1 MGDIDNTRD
10 RLKLDELNKDA
21 RKDLFNKF
29 VDAGGEVVAD
39 KKRDN
44 GNTLVGSS
52 KKGQNVVVGGNSGRS
67 SKGSSFANSKSDAKD
82 KNNKSSSTITI
93 PNKKNNGLFFN
104 VKLWFNA
111 LSSGVI
117 TLMGGNVNPK
127 FLNFIDKN
135 VIAALLEMDTL
146 IFNALNPSEASDID
160 AKAKHQKVISQF
172 SKTLDDLELLE
183 RIKDQYNEGVYKD
196 FLRPYKELNSTV
208 MAESYVKEIK
218 AMFRP
223 LYVLHAYSSRIKL
236 AVEKAMFA
244 YAMVDNISKGI
255 VNSRISAFK
264 RAVDLIYG
272 KYYPKLFTLLQYA
285 SKEPLETINDFNRYL
300 NITDEDI
307 LGYYTKLRKEK
318 EKLQETKI
326 EQAKENIGKQKDNEE
341 EKLSKVESIGIKLID
356 KCVSFKKSDNNIE
369 YEADPF
375 FIVPIKDKIYRIKVL
390 IDFLDREYSAVFV
403 SNKVRYNLVYDNQ
416 VRTDYKNDFNNI
428 FLSLSDT
435 NSRLNEYSELCKT
448 INKVEE
454 DKTMRFEQRVSM
466 LSDKN
471 GQRSYLAKNL
481 RNTFVSIITPFK
493 RKLDKLLLDK
503 EERER
508 IIENP
513 NDILTFSAEVGKT
526 KKRIQGYNVMKAL
539 TEAYYFI
546 SGFNYLIT
554 QGELSGAGILIEGDD
569 NDEAYTNVAEKQE
582 SIESVVTTDNAA
594 ENANQKDN
602 AENNNENQTN
612 ENEESNYNAENAND
626 NASNSDEIVLGND
639 GFNESLKDEDLFV
652 NPEEENDEE
661 NLSED
666 TEKKDEEDIKQ

>member
-29 VDAGGEVVAD
+29 VDAGGEVVSD
-39 KKRDN
+39 KKRTSSVIVGSSSKKN
-44 GNTLVGSS
+44 ANTLVG
-52 KKGQNVVVGGNSGRS
+52 GNSKGAGNYNS
-67 SKGSSFANSKSDAKD
+67 GGKSSDSKGSG
-82 KNNKSSSTITI
+82 SSSSSE
-93 PNKKNNGLFFN
+93 KQKGNGFFFGL
-104 VKLWFNA
+104 KLWFDA
-111 LSSGVI
+111 VSAGVI
-117 TLMGGNVNPK
+117 TFMGGNVNPK

-135 VIAALLEMDTL
+135 IIAAFLEMDTL
-146 IFNALNPSEASDID
+146 IFNALNPTEASNID
-160 AKAKHQKVISQF
+160 AKAKHQKIISQF
-172 SKTLDDLELLE
+172 VKDLDDLELLE
-183 RIKDQYNEGVYKD
+183 RIKDQYNEKTYKD
-196 FLRPYKELNSTV
+196 FLRPYKELNTNV

-223 LYVLHAYSSRIKL
+223 LYVLHTYSSRIKV
-236 AVEKAMFA
+236 AGEKAMLA
-244 YAMVDNISKGI
+244 YAIVDNISKGI

-264 RAVDLIYG
+264 RAVDLVYT

-285 SKEPLETINDFNRYL
+285 SKEKLETINDFNKYL

-307 LGYYTKLRKEK
+307 LGYYTKLRKDK
-318 EKLQETKI
+318 EKIQETKI
-326 EQAKENIGKQKDNEE
+326 EQAKENIGKKKDTEE
-341 EKLSKVESIGIKLID
+341 EKLGKVESIGVKLIN
-356 KCVSFKKSDNNIE
+356 KCVSYKKSDNIE

-375 FIVPIKDKIYRIKVL
+375 FFVSTKDKIYRIKVL

-435 NSRLNEYSELCKT
+435 HSRLNEYSELCNT
-448 INKVEE
+448 IMKVEA

-513 NDILTFSAEVGKT
+513 NDILTFSSEVGKG

-554 QGELSGAGILIEGDD
+554 QGELSGAGILVEGDD
-569 NDEAYTNVAEKQE
+569 DDDAIMSETADTNVNETSSNNTE
-582 SIESVVTTDNAA
+582 
-594 ENANQKDN
+594 
-602 AENNNENQTN
+602 ENNISDNTETPDNQN
-612 ENEESNYNAENAND
+612 SSEAEENEE
-626 NASNSDEIVLGND
+626 NSSSSEIEINSD
-639 GFNESLKDEDLFV
+639 GFNESTKDEDLFSAPSNNDNSVDTV
-652 NPEEENDEE
+652 N
-661 NLSED
+661 
-666 TEKKDEEDIKQ
+666 TEEDNKLDKEV

>member
-29 VDAGGEVVAD
+29 VDAGGEVVPD
-39 KKRDN
+39 KKKDN
-44 GNTLVGSS
+44 NVLVGSS
-52 KKGQNVVVGGNSGRS
+52 KKGQNVVAGGNSGKG
-67 SKGSSFANSKSDAKD
+67 SKGSSSANTKNDSKD
-82 KNNKSSSTITI
+82 KNNKSSSSAVSVQ
-93 PNKKNNGLFFN
+93 NKKNSGLFFN
-104 VKLWFNA
+104 IKLWFNA

-172 SKTLDDLELLE
+172 AKTLDDLELLE
-183 RIKDQYNEGVYKD
+183 RIKDQYDEGVYKD

-236 AVEKAMFA
+236 AGEKAMFA

-300 NITDEDI
+300 NISDEDI

-318 EKLQETKI
+318 EKLQENKI
-326 EQAKENIGKQKDNEE
+326 QQAKENIGKQKDNEE
-341 EKLSKVESIGIKLID
+341 EKLSKVESIGVKLIE

-481 RNTFVSIITPFK
+481 RNTYVSIITPFK

-513 NDILTFSAEVGKT
+513 NDILTFSAEIGKS

-546 SGFNYLIT
+546 SGLNYLIT

-569 NDEAYTNVAEKQE
+569 NEELAANIPEKQE
-582 SIESVVTTDNAA
+582 TAENTEASNNAA
-594 ENANQKDN
+594 ENVNTENNPDEENAN
-602 AENNNENQTN
+602 AENNIDSENGENQNT
-612 ENEESNYNAENAND
+612 ETEEANTETSDD
-626 NASNSDEIVLGND
+626 NISDPNEIVLGND
-639 GFNESLKDEDLFV
+639 GFDESLKDEDLFT
-652 NPEEENDEE
+652 ESE
-661 NLSED
+661 SED
-666 TEKKDEEDIKQ
+666 DNLKQ

>member
-1 MGDIDNTRD
+1 MGEIDNTRD
-10 RLKLDELNKDA
+10 RLKLDNLEQNT

-29 VDAGGEVVAD
+29 VDAGGEVIAE
-39 KKRDN
+39 KKKPNTGVIGGSRRS
-44 GNTLVGSS
+44 NTLVG
-52 KKGQNVVVGGNSGRS
+52 
-67 SKGSSFANSKSDAKD
+67 GSSSDSKSKSDASSS
-82 KNNKSSSTITI
+82 KSSSSDNKSKSKTSASNSNTIAL
-93 PNKKNNGLFFN
+93 KKDNSIFFN
-104 VKLWFNA
+104 IKLWFNA
-111 LSSGVI
+111 LSAGVI
-117 TLMGGNVNPK
+117 TFVGGNVNPK

-146 IFNALNPSEASDID
+146 IFYALNPVESSNVDSKI
-160 AKAKHQKVISQF
+160 KHEKIISQF
-172 SKTLDDLELLE
+172 AKDLDDLELLE
-183 RIKDQYNEGVYKD
+183 RIKDQYDEKLYKD
-196 FLRPYKELNSTV
+196 FLRPFKELNTNV
-208 MAESYVKEIK
+208 IAESYVKEIK

-223 LYVLHAYSSRIKL
+223 LYVLHAYSSRMKL
-236 AVEKAMFA
+236 AGEKAMFA

-264 RAVDLIYG
+264 RAVELVYS
-272 KYYPKLFTLLQYA
+272 KYYPKLFALLQYA
-285 SKEPLETINDFNRYL
+285 SKERLETINDFNRYL
-300 NITDEDI
+300 NITDVDI
-307 LGYYTKLRKEK
+307 LGYYTKLKKDKEK
-318 EKLQETKI
+318 MKEIKI
-326 EQAKENIGKQKDNEE
+326 EEAKENIGKNKENAEDD
-341 EKLSKVESIGIKLID
+341 KLSKVESIGVKLIN
-356 KCVSFKKSDNNIE
+356 KCVSFKKEDNDIE

-375 FIVPIKDKIYRIKVL
+375 FIVSTKDKIYRIKVL

-448 INKVEE
+448 IEKVEA

-513 NDILTFSAEVGKT
+513 NDILTFSAEIGKT

-539 TEAYYFI
+539 TEAYYFVA
-546 SGFNYLIT
+546 GFNYLIT
-554 QGELSGAGILIEGDD
+554 QGELSGAGILIEGGDEEEQPIVENTAAANESAVKEENATASVENNESNINDD
-569 NDEAYTNVAEKQE
+569 NVNNNDSEYNE
-582 SIESVVTTDNAA
+582 
-594 ENANQKDN
+594 
-602 AENNNENQTN
+602 AENNAEDVNTE
-612 ENEESNYNAENAND
+612 ENEDVSETEEQDD
-626 NASNSDEIVLGND
+626 NNS
-639 GFNESLKDEDLFV
+639 
-652 NPEEENDEE
+652 EEEFEESQEDE
-661 NLSED
+661 NLLDD
-666 TEKKDEEDIKQ
+666 TEEEKK

>member
-29 VDAGGEVVAD
+29 VDAGGEVVSD
-39 KKRDN
+39 KKRSAVVVSSSKKN
-44 GNTLVGSS
+44 ANTLVG
-52 KKGQNVVVGGNSGRS
+52 GN
-67 SKGSSFANSKSDAKD
+67 SKGSANYNSGGKPSDSKGSGSGG
-82 KNNKSSSTITI
+82 SSSSAAAAE
-93 PNKKNNGLFFN
+93 KQKGNGFFFGL
-104 VKLWFNA
+104 KLWFDA
-111 LSSGVI
+111 VSAGVI
-117 TLMGGNVNPK
+117 TFMGGNVNPK

-135 VIAALLEMDTL
+135 IIAAFLEMDTL
-146 IFNALNPSEASDID
+146 IFNALNPTEASNID
-160 AKAKHQKVISQF
+160 AKAKHQKIVSQF
-172 SKTLDDLELLE
+172 AKDLEDLELLE
-183 RIKDQYNEGVYKD
+183 RIKDQYNEKTYKD
-196 FLRPYKELNSTV
+196 FLRPYKELNTNV

-223 LYVLHAYSSRIKL
+223 LYVLHAYSSRIKV
-236 AVEKAMFA
+236 AGEKAMLA
-244 YAMVDNISKGI
+244 YAIVDNISKGI

-264 RAVDLIYG
+264 RAVDLVYT

-285 SKEPLETINDFNRYL
+285 SKEKLETINDFNKYL

-307 LGYYTKLRKEK
+307 LGYYTKLRKDK

-326 EQAKENIGKQKDNEE
+326 EQAKENIGKKKDTEE
-341 EKLSKVESIGIKLID
+341 EKLGKVESIGVKLIN
-356 KCVSFKKSDNNIE
+356 KCVSYKKSDNGIE

-375 FIVPIKDKIYRIKVL
+375 FFVPTKDKIYRIKVL

-435 NSRLNEYSELCKT
+435 HSRLNEYSDLCNT
-448 INKVEE
+448 IMKVEA
-454 DKTMRFEQRVSM
+454 DKTMRFEQRISM

-513 NDILTFSAEVGKT
+513 NDILTFSSEVGKG

-569 NDEAYTNVAEKQE
+569 DDEPMMTDQITEASDTSVKESSDNNADNTEENNAYTE
-582 SIESVVTTDNAA
+582 SADDNSESN
-594 ENANQKDN
+594 EN
-602 AENNNENQTN
+602 AENSDIEI
-612 ENEESNYNAENAND
+612 
-626 NASNSDEIVLGND
+626 NSD
-639 GFNESLKDEDLFV
+639 GFNESTNDEDLFSDTSNEDDNTADV
-652 NPEEENDEE
+652 N
-661 NLSED
+661 S
-666 TEKKDEEDIKQ
+666 EEDKDSSKLDKEV

>member
-29 VDAGGEVVAD
+29 IDAGGEVVPD
-39 KKRDN
+39 KKKDN
-44 GNTLVGSS
+44 NVLVGSS
-52 KKGQNVVVGGNSGRS
+52 KKGQNAVVGGNSSKG
-67 SKGSSFANSKSDAKD
+67 SKGSSSSNTKNDSKD
-82 KNNKSSSTITI
+82 KNNKSSSAISI
-93 PNKKNNGLFFN
+93 QNKKSNGLFFN
-104 VKLWFNA
+104 IKLWFNA

-172 SKTLDDLELLE
+172 AKTLDDLELLE

-236 AVEKAMFA
+236 AGEKAMFA

-326 EQAKENIGKQKDNEE
+326 QQAKENIGKQKDNEE
-341 EKLSKVESIGIKLID
+341 EKLSKVESIGVKLIE

-481 RNTFVSIITPFK
+481 RNTYVSIITPFK

-513 NDILTFSAEVGKT
+513 NDILTFSAEIVKG

-546 SGFNYLIT
+546 SGLNYLIT
-554 QGELSGAGILIEGDD
+554 QGELSGAGILIEGGD
-569 NDEAYTNVAEKQE
+569 NDEPDISTAQKQE
-582 SIESVVTTDNAA
+582 TLENIEASNNAS
-594 ENANQKDN
+594 ENANTENNPNEVNVNTENNID
-602 AENNNENQTN
+602 AENGENQST
-612 ENEESNYNAENAND
+612 ETEESNTDNPND
-626 NASNSDEIVLGND
+626 NATNPNEIVLGDD
-639 GFNESLKDEDLFV
+639 GFDESLEDEDLFTE
-652 NPEEENDEE
+652 PESESEEEN
-661 NLSED
+661 L
-666 TEKKDEEDIKQ
+666 KQ

>member
-29 VDAGGEVVAD
+29 IDAGGEVVAD
-39 KKRDN
+39 KKKDSSN
-44 GNTLVGSS
+44 IFVGGKKNANTLVGGSSS
-52 KKGQNVVVGGNSGRS
+52 KSNAKSSNSGS
-67 SKGSSFANSKSDAKD
+67 SKSDSKDSKNSKSSAV
-82 KNNKSSSTITI
+82 SVQ
-93 PNKKNNGLFFN
+93 NKKVRGLLFN
-104 VKLWFNA
+104 IKLWFNA

-135 VIAALLEMDTL
+135 VVAALLEMDTL

-183 RIKDQYNEGVYKD
+183 RIKDQYDEKVYKD
-196 FLRPYKELNSTV
+196 FLRPYKKLNSTV

-223 LYVLHAYSSRIKL
+223 LYVLHAYSSRMKL
-236 AVEKAMFA
+236 AGEKAMFA

-264 RAVDLIYG
+264 RAVDLIYV
-272 KYYPKLFTLLQYA
+272 KYYPKLLTLLQYA
-285 SKEPLETINDFNRYL
+285 SKEPLETINDFNKYL

-318 EKLQETKI
+318 EKIEETKI

-341 EKLSKVESIGIKLID
+341 EKLSKVESIGIKLIE
-356 KCVSFKKSDNNIE
+356 KCVSFKKTDNNIE

-448 INKVEE
+448 INKIEE

-471 GQRSYLAKNL
+471 GQRSYIAKNL

-513 NDILTFSAEVGKT
+513 NDILSFSAEIGKG

-569 NDEAYTNVAEKQE
+569 NEEPIVEKQE
-582 SIESVVTTDNAA
+582 TVTSTA
-594 ENANQKDN
+594 ENNNDELNN
-602 AENNNENQTN
+602 AENNNTESTEENNAENDQISEEENNTAEN
-612 ENEESNYNAENAND
+612 ENEETDEEEKIA
-626 NASNSDEIVLGND
+626 ASD
-639 GFNESLKDEDLFV
+639 GFDESTEDEDLFSE
-652 NPEEENDEE
+652 PEEEKE
-661 NLSED
+661 ED
-666 TEKKDEEDIKQ
+666 TKQ

>member
-29 VDAGGEVVAD
+29 VDAGGEVVTD
-39 KKRDN
+39 KKKVNTGVVGGSSRRN
-44 GNTLVGSS
+44 ANTLVG
-52 KKGQNVVVGGNSGRS
+52 ND
-67 SKGSSFANSKSDAKD
+67 SKGSKGANTSGGAKSDINSANNSNSTAVAVKQ
-82 KNNKSSSTITI
+82 KNS
-93 PNKKNNGLFFN
+93 GLLFN
-104 VKLWFNA
+104 LKLWFDA
-111 LSSGVI
+111 VGAGVI
-117 TLMGGNVNPK
+117 TFMGGNVNPK

-135 VIAALLEMDTL
+135 IISAFLEMDTL
-146 IFNALNPSEASDID
+146 IFNALNPTEATDID
-160 AKAKHQKVISQF
+160 AKTKHQKIIAQF
-172 SKTLDDLELLE
+172 SKDLDDLELLE
-183 RIKDQYNEGVYKD
+183 RIKDQYDEKNYKD
-196 FLRPYKELNSTV
+196 FLRPFKELNTNV
-208 MAESYVKEIK
+208 MAESYTRELKS
-218 AMFRP
+218 MFKP

-236 AVEKAMFA
+236 AGEKAMLA

-264 RAVDLIYG
+264 RAVDLVYS
-272 KYYPKLFTLLQYA
+272 KYYPKLSILVQYA
-285 SKEPLETINDFNRYL
+285 CKEKLETINDFNRFL
-300 NITDEDI
+300 NISDEDI

-326 EQAKENIGKQKDNEE
+326 EQAKENIGKKKDAEE
-341 EKLSKVESIGIKLID
+341 EKLSKVESIGVKLIN
-356 KCVSFKKSDNNIE
+356 KCVSFKKEDNNIA

-375 FIVPIKDKIYRIKVL
+375 FVVSTKDKIYRIKVL

-435 NSRLNEYSELCKT
+435 HSRLNEYSELCRT
-448 INKVEE
+448 ILKVEE

-481 RNTFVSIITPFK
+481 RNTFVSIISPFK
-493 RKLDKLLLDK
+493 KKLDKLLLDK

-513 NDILTFSAEVGKT
+513 NDILTFSSELGKG

-554 QGELSGAGILIEGDD
+554 QGELSGAGILIEGE
-569 NDEAYTNVAEKQE
+569 DEEETLTTEQTSSQDAVLQETAEEVANTEESQVNTEGQTEEQSSMMEGNEDISEEGSSNAENPDAVTVNGNEFDE
-582 SIESVVTTDNAA
+582 SIEDKDLFEEPTDNS
-594 ENANQKDN
+594 
-602 AENNNENQTN
+602 
-612 ENEESNYNAENAND
+612 NEEETK
-626 NASNSDEIVLGND
+626 EV
-639 GFNESLKDEDLFV
+639 
-652 NPEEENDEE
+652 
-661 NLSED
+661 
-666 TEKKDEEDIKQ
+666 

>member
-39 KKRDN
+39 KKKDN

-52 KKGQNVVVGGNSGRS
+52 KKSQNTVVGGNSSRS
-67 SKGSSFANSKSDAKD
+67 SRGSSSANSKNDS
-82 KNNKSSSTITI
+82 KNNKSSSTTISI

-160 AKAKHQKVISQF
+160 AKAKHQKVVSQF
-172 SKTLDDLELLE
+172 AKTLDDLELLE

-196 FLRPYKELNSTV
+196 FLRPYKELNSAV

-236 AVEKAMFA
+236 AGEKAMFA

-341 EKLSKVESIGIKLID
+341 EKLSKVESIGIKLIE

-513 NDILTFSAEVGKT
+513 NDILSFSAEVGKS

-569 NDEAYTNVAEKQE
+569 NEEMDTSVAEKKE
-582 SIESVVTTDNAA
+582 NTAYTEVSNNTT
-594 ENANQKDN
+594 ENIN
-602 AENNNENQTN
+602 AENNPENNNTENNNSENQTDEN
-612 ENEESNYNAENAND
+612 NITNEEQNYNAD
-626 NASNSDEIVLGND
+626 NSDADESGSDEMVLGND
-639 GFNESLKDEDLFV
+639 GFNESLKDEDLFDDV
-652 NPEEENDEE
+652 EKEDED
-661 NLSED
+661 L
-666 TEKKDEEDIKQ
+666 KQ

>member
-29 VDAGGEVVAD
+29 VDAGGEVVPD
-39 KKRDN
+39 KKKDN
-44 GNTLVGSS
+44 GNILVGGSSKRNANTLVG
-52 KKGQNVVVGGNSGRS
+52 GNTGKN
-67 SKGSSFANSKSDAKD
+67 SKGSGFGSGAKNDA
-82 KNNKSSSTITI
+82 KNNKSSSAISI
-93 PNKKNNGLFFN
+93 QNKKGSGLFFN
-104 VKLWFNA
+104 IKLWFNA
-111 LSSGVI
+111 LSAGVI

-172 SKTLDDLELLE
+172 TKTLDDLELLE

-236 AVEKAMFA
+236 AGEKAMFA

-285 SKEPLETINDFNRYL
+285 SKESLETINDFNRYL

-341 EKLSKVESIGIKLID
+341 EKLSKVESIGVKLIE

-435 NSRLNEYSELCKT
+435 NSRLNEYSELCRT

-481 RNTFVSIITPFK
+481 RNTFISIISPFK

-513 NDILTFSAEVGKT
+513 NDILSFSAEVGKG

-546 SGFNYLIT
+546 SGLNYLIT

-569 NDEAYTNVAEKQE
+569 NDEADTNVAAEKQGTSE
-582 SIESVVTTDNAA
+582 TTETANTNTENAAIESDNNKNNT
-594 ENANQKDN
+594 ED
-602 AENNNENQTN
+602 NNNENITDDITN
-612 ENEESNYNAENAND
+612 ENNEESNYNAETD
-626 NASNSDEIVLGND
+626 NVSDSNEIELGND
-639 GFNESLKDEDLFV
+639 EFNESLKDEDLFE
-652 NPEEENDEE
+652 NEEKEGEN
-661 NLSED
+661 S
-666 TEKKDEEDIKQ
+666 KQ

>member
-29 VDAGGEVVAD
+29 VDAGGEVVSD
-39 KKRDN
+39 KKRSAVVVSSSKKN
-44 GNTLVGSS
+44 ANTLVG
-52 KKGQNVVVGGNSGRS
+52 GNSKGS
-67 SKGSSFANSKSDAKD
+67 ANYNSGGKPSDSKGSSLGG
-82 KNNKSSSTITI
+82 SSSAAAAE
-93 PNKKNNGLFFN
+93 KQKGNGFFFGL
-104 VKLWFNA
+104 KLWFDA
-111 LSSGVI
+111 VSAGVI
-117 TLMGGNVNPK
+117 TFMGGNVNPK

-135 VIAALLEMDTL
+135 IIAAFLEMDTL
-146 IFNALNPSEASDID
+146 IFNALNPTEASNID
-160 AKAKHQKVISQF
+160 AKAKHQKIVSQF
-172 SKTLDDLELLE
+172 AKDLEDLELLE
-183 RIKDQYNEGVYKD
+183 RIKDQYNEKTYKD
-196 FLRPYKELNSTV
+196 FLRPYKELNTNV

-223 LYVLHAYSSRIKL
+223 LYVLHAYSSRIKV
-236 AVEKAMFA
+236 AGEKAMLA
-244 YAMVDNISKGI
+244 YAIVDNISKGI

-264 RAVDLIYG
+264 RAVDLVYT

-285 SKEPLETINDFNRYL
+285 SKEKLETINDFNKYL

-307 LGYYTKLRKEK
+307 LGYYTKLRKDK

-326 EQAKENIGKQKDNEE
+326 EQAKENIGKKKDTEE
-341 EKLSKVESIGIKLID
+341 EKLGKVESIGVKLIN
-356 KCVSFKKSDNNIE
+356 KCVSYKKSDNGIE

-375 FIVPIKDKIYRIKVL
+375 FFVPTKDKIYRIKVL

-435 NSRLNEYSELCKT
+435 HSRLNEYSDLCNT
-448 INKVEE
+448 IMKVEA

-513 NDILTFSAEVGKT
+513 NDILTFSSEVGKG

-569 NDEAYTNVAEKQE
+569 DDEPMMTDQITEASDTSVKESSDNNADNTEENNAYTE
-582 SIESVVTTDNAA
+582 SADDNSESN
-594 ENANQKDN
+594 EN
-602 AENNNENQTN
+602 AENSDIEI
-612 ENEESNYNAENAND
+612 
-626 NASNSDEIVLGND
+626 NSD
-639 GFNESLKDEDLFV
+639 GFNESTNDEDLFSDTSNEDDNTADV
-652 NPEEENDEE
+652 N
-661 NLSED
+661 S
-666 TEKKDEEDIKQ
+666 EEDKDSSKLDKEV

>member
-1 MGDIDNTRD
+1 MGEIDNTRD
-10 RLKLDELNKDA
+10 RLKLDNLEQNT

-29 VDAGGEVVAD
+29 VDAGGEVIAE
-39 KKRDN
+39 KKKPNTGVIGGSRRS
-44 GNTLVGSS
+44 NTLVG
-52 KKGQNVVVGGNSGRS
+52 
-67 SKGSSFANSKSDAKD
+67 GSSSDSKSKSDASSS
-82 KNNKSSSTITI
+82 KSSSSDNKSKSKTSASNSNTIAL
-93 PNKKNNGLFFN
+93 KKDNSIFFN
-104 VKLWFNA
+104 IKLWFNA
-111 LSSGVI
+111 LSAGVI
-117 TLMGGNVNPK
+117 TFVGGNVNPK

-146 IFNALNPSEASDID
+146 IFNALNPVESSNVDSKI
-160 AKAKHQKVISQF
+160 KHEKIISQF
-172 SKTLDDLELLE
+172 AKDLDDLELLE
-183 RIKDQYNEGVYKD
+183 RIKDQYDEKLYKD
-196 FLRPYKELNSTV
+196 FLRPFKELNTNV
-208 MAESYVKEIK
+208 IAESYVKEIK

-223 LYVLHAYSSRIKL
+223 LYVLHAYSSRMKL
-236 AVEKAMFA
+236 AGEKAMFA

-264 RAVDLIYG
+264 RAVELVYS
-272 KYYPKLFTLLQYA
+272 KYYPKLFVLLQYA
-285 SKEPLETINDFNRYL
+285 SKERLETINDFNRYL
-300 NITDEDI
+300 NITDVDI
-307 LGYYTKLRKEK
+307 LGYYTKLKKDKEK
-318 EKLQETKI
+318 MKEIKI
-326 EQAKENIGKQKDNEE
+326 EEAKENIGKNKENAEDD
-341 EKLSKVESIGIKLID
+341 KLSKVESIGVKLIN
-356 KCVSFKKSDNNIE
+356 KCVSFKKEDNDIE

-375 FIVPIKDKIYRIKVL
+375 FIVSTKDKIYRIKVL

-448 INKVEE
+448 IEKVEA

-513 NDILTFSAEVGKT
+513 NDILTFSAEIGKT

-539 TEAYYFI
+539 TEAYYFVA
-546 SGFNYLIT
+546 GFNYLIT
-554 QGELSGAGILIEGDD
+554 QGELSGAGILIEGGDEEEQPIVENTAAANESAVKEENATASVENNESNINDD
-569 NDEAYTNVAEKQE
+569 NVNNNDSEYNE
-582 SIESVVTTDNAA
+582 
-594 ENANQKDN
+594 
-602 AENNNENQTN
+602 AENNAEDVNTE
-612 ENEESNYNAENAND
+612 ENEDVSETEEQDD
-626 NASNSDEIVLGND
+626 NNS
-639 GFNESLKDEDLFV
+639 
-652 NPEEENDEE
+652 EEEFEESQEDE
-661 NLSED
+661 NLLDD
-666 TEKKDEEDIKQ
+666 TEEEKK

>member
-29 VDAGGEVVAD
+29 VDAGGEVAAD
-39 KKRDN
+39 KKKVNTGVIGGSSRRSS
-44 GNTLVGSS
+44 NTLVG
-52 KKGQNVVVGGNSGRS
+52 GNENKNS
-67 SKGSSFANSKSDAKD
+67 SKGSNTKSNTKE
-82 KNNKSSSTITI
+82 NVSKSSSVSTQ
-93 PNKKNNGLFFN
+93 NKKNNGLLFN
-104 VKLWFNA
+104 IKLWFNA
-111 LSSGVI
+111 FSAGVI
-117 TLMGGNVNPK
+117 TFIGGNVNPK

-146 IFNALNPSEASDID
+146 IFNALNPSEGSNID
-160 AKAKHQKVISQF
+160 AKAKHQKIISQF
-172 SKTLDDLELLE
+172 SKELDDLELLE
-183 RIKDQYNEGVYKD
+183 RIKDQYNEKTYKD
-196 FLRPYKELNSTV
+196 FLRPYKRLNSNV
-208 MAESYVKEIK
+208 MADSYVKEIK

-223 LYVLHAYSSRIKL
+223 LYVLHAYSSRMKL
-236 AVEKAMFA
+236 AGEKAMLA

-255 VNSRISAFK
+255 ANSRISAFK
-264 RAVDLIYG
+264 RAVDLIYS
-272 KYYPKLFTLLQYA
+272 KYYPKLFILLQYA
-285 SKEPLETINDFNRYL
+285 SKEKLETISDFNRYL

-307 LGYYTKLRKEK
+307 LGYYTKLRKDK

-326 EQAKENIGKQKDNEE
+326 EEAKENIGKQKDNEE
-341 EKLSKVESIGIKLID
+341 EKLSKVESIGVKLIN
-356 KCVSFKKSDNNIE
+356 KCVSFSKDDNGIE

-375 FIVPIKDKIYRIKVL
+375 FIVPVKDKIYRIKVL

-416 VRTDYKNDFNNI
+416 IRTDYKNDFNNI

-448 INKVEE
+448 ITKIEE

-481 RNTFVSIITPFK
+481 RNTFISIISPFK
-493 RKLDKLLLDK
+493 KKLDKLLLDK

-513 NDILTFSAEVGKT
+513 NDILSFSAEIGKG

-554 QGELSGAGILIEGDD
+554 QGELSGAGILIETADIEDEVIEDKEKTTTENKNDNLENKDVNENNVNDMNDD
-569 NDEAYTNVAEKQE
+569 SAENKNDAELSNSEFDEEKDEKLSDEDE
-582 SIESVVTTDNAA
+582 SKEEKIESQ
-594 ENANQKDN
+594 EEK
-602 AENNNENQTN
+602 NEV
-612 ENEESNYNAENAND
+612 EEESDKENT
-626 NASNSDEIVLGND
+626 
-639 GFNESLKDEDLFV
+639 K
-652 NPEEENDEE
+652 
-661 NLSED
+661 
-666 TEKKDEEDIKQ
+666 

>member
-29 VDAGGEVVAD
+29 VDAGGEVVSD
-39 KKRDN
+39 KKRSAVVVSSSKKN
-44 GNTLVGSS
+44 ANTLVG
-52 KKGQNVVVGGNSGRS
+52 GNSKGS
-67 SKGSSFANSKSDAKD
+67 ANYNSGGKPSDSKGSSLGG
-82 KNNKSSSTITI
+82 SSSAAAAE
-93 PNKKNNGLFFN
+93 KQKGNGFFFGL
-104 VKLWFNA
+104 KLWFDA
-111 LSSGVI
+111 VSAGVI
-117 TLMGGNVNPK
+117 TFMGGNVNPK

-135 VIAALLEMDTL
+135 IIAAFLEMDTL
-146 IFNALNPSEASDID
+146 IFNALNPTEASNID
-160 AKAKHQKVISQF
+160 AKAKHQKIVSQF
-172 SKTLDDLELLE
+172 AKDLEDLELLE
-183 RIKDQYNEGVYKD
+183 RIKDQYNEKTYKD
-196 FLRPYKELNSTV
+196 FLRPYKELNTNV

-223 LYVLHAYSSRIKL
+223 LYVLHAYSSRIKV
-236 AVEKAMFA
+236 AGEKAMLA
-244 YAMVDNISKGI
+244 YAIVDNISKGI

-264 RAVDLIYG
+264 RAVDLVYT

-285 SKEPLETINDFNRYL
+285 SKEKLETINDFNKYL

-307 LGYYTKLRKEK
+307 LGYYTKLRKDK

-326 EQAKENIGKQKDNEE
+326 EQAKENIGKKKDTEE
-341 EKLSKVESIGIKLID
+341 EKLGKVESIGVKLIN
-356 KCVSFKKSDNNIE
+356 KCVSYKKEDNGIE

-375 FIVPIKDKIYRIKVL
+375 FFVSTKDKIYRIKVL

-435 NSRLNEYSELCKT
+435 HSRLNEYSELCNT
-448 INKVEE
+448 IMKVEA

-513 NDILTFSAEVGKT
+513 NDILTFSSEVGKG

-569 NDEAYTNVAEKQE
+569 DDEPMMTDQITEASDTSVKESSDNNADNTEENNAYTE
-582 SIESVVTTDNAA
+582 STDDSSESN
-594 ENANQKDN
+594 EN
-602 AENNNENQTN
+602 AENSDIEI
-612 ENEESNYNAENAND
+612 
-626 NASNSDEIVLGND
+626 NSD
-639 GFNESLKDEDLFV
+639 GFNESTNDEDLFSDTSNEDDNTADV
-652 NPEEENDEE
+652 N
-661 NLSED
+661 S
-666 TEKKDEEDIKQ
+666 EEDKDSSKLDKEV

>member
-29 VDAGGEVVAD
+29 VDAGGEVVSD
-39 KKRDN
+39 KKKVN
-44 GNTLVGSS
+44 KGVVGGSS
-52 KKGQNVVVGGNSGRS
+52 KKSSSSTVVGGDA
-67 SKGSSFANSKSDAKD
+67 KGSKTSSGYSG
-82 KNNKSSSTITI
+82 NNKSNDNKGTVAVVK
-93 PNKKNNGLFFN
+93 PKKNGPFFGL
-104 VKLWFNA
+104 KLWFDA
-111 LSSGVI
+111 VSSGVI
-117 TLMGGNVNPK
+117 TFMGGNVNPK

-135 VIAALLEMDTL
+135 VISAFLEMDTL
-146 IFNALNPSEASDID
+146 IFNALNPAEASNID
-160 AKAKHQKVISQF
+160 AKTKHQKIIAQF
-172 SKTLDDLELLE
+172 AKDLDDLELLE
-183 RIKDQYNEGVYKD
+183 RIKDQYNEKTYKD
-196 FLRPYKELNSTV
+196 FLRPYKELNTNV

-218 AMFRP
+218 AIFRP

-236 AVEKAMFA
+236 AGEKAMFA

-264 RAVDLIYG
+264 RAVDLVYS
-272 KYYPKLFTLLQYA
+272 KYYPKLFVLLQYA
-285 SKEPLETINDFNRYL
+285 AKERLETINDFNRYL

-318 EKLQETKI
+318 EKLEETKI
-326 EQAKENIGKQKDNEE
+326 EQAKENIGKKKDNEE
-341 EKLSKVESIGIKLID
+341 EKLSKVESIGVKLIN
-356 KCVSFKKSDNNIE
+356 KCVSFKKEDNNIE

-375 FIVPIKDKIYRIKVL
+375 YIVPIKDKIYRIKVL

-435 NSRLNEYSELCKT
+435 HSRLNEYSELCRT
-448 INKVEE
+448 IAKVEA

-471 GQRSYLAKNL
+471 GQRSYIAKNL
-481 RNTFVSIITPFK
+481 RNTFISIIIPFK

-513 NDILTFSAEVGKT
+513 NDILTFSAEVGKS

-546 SGFNYLIT
+546 SGLNYLIT
-554 QGELSGAGILIEGDD
+554 QGELSGAGILIEGGD
-569 NDEAYTNVAEKQE
+569 
-582 SIESVVTTDNAA
+582 
-594 ENANQKDN
+594 
-602 AENNNENQTN
+602 
-612 ENEESNYNAENAND
+612 
-626 NASNSDEIVLGND
+626 
-639 GFNESLKDEDLFV
+639 
-652 NPEEENDEE
+652 
-661 NLSED
+661 
-666 TEKKDEEDIKQ
+666 DEEDMPLEEAAQKIPQQNVDVNADENSINETNDVQENAGQEGESDNLVNDEKTELTKESSEDNNDIQLENYESDTELSKDIPDVFDESLEDESLLASTDNEANVKDIN

>member
-29 VDAGGEVVAD
+29 IDAGGEVVQD

-44 GNTLVGSS
+44 NILVGGPSKKNANTLVG
-52 KKGQNVVVGGNSGRS
+52 GNDNSR
-67 SKGSSFANSKSDAKD
+67 NSKSSNYSYSKGDGKD
-82 KNNKSSSTITI
+82 KNTKSTSISIQ
-93 PNKKNNGLFFN
+93 NKKNSGLFFN
-104 VKLWFNA
+104 MKLWFNA
-111 LSSGVI
+111 LSAGVI
-117 TLMGGNVNPK
+117 TFMGGNINPK

-160 AKAKHQKVISQF
+160 AKAKHHKVISQF
-172 SKTLDDLELLE
+172 SQNLDDLELLE
-183 RIKDQYNEGVYKD
+183 RIKDQYDEKVYKD
-196 FLRPYKELNSTV
+196 FLRPYKELNSNV
-208 MAESYVKEIK
+208 IAESYVKEIK

-236 AVEKAMFA
+236 AGEKAMFA

-264 RAVDLIYG
+264 RAVDLIYS

-326 EQAKENIGKQKDNEE
+326 QQAKENIGKQKDNEE
-341 EKLSKVESIGIKLID
+341 EKLSKVESIGVKLID
-356 KCVSFKKSDNNIE
+356 KCVSFRKSDNNIE

-375 FIVPIKDKIYRIKVL
+375 FIVPTKDKIYRIKVL

-403 SNKVRYNLVYDNQ
+403 SNKVRYNLIYDNQ

-448 INKVEE
+448 IQKIEE

-466 LSDKN
+466 LSEKN

-513 NDILTFSAEVGKT
+513 NDILTFSAEIGKT

-554 QGELSGAGILIEGDD
+554 QGELSGAGILIEGGDTEEETD
-569 NDEAYTNVAEKQE
+569 IKEVNETMPEETSENNVK
-582 SIESVVTTDNAA
+582 
-594 ENANQKDN
+594 ENANSENTVAQ
-602 AENNNENQTN
+602 EEINNNENIENN
-612 ENEESNYNAENAND
+612 ENR
-626 NASNSDEIVLGND
+626 SDEDLEITD
-639 GFNESLKDEDLFV
+639 GFNESIEDEDLFSS
-652 NPEEENDEE
+652 NEELEEDKKQNEEPEENEN
-661 NLSED
+661 
-666 TEKKDEEDIKQ
+666 KI

>member
-29 VDAGGEVVAD
+29 IDAGGEVVPD
-39 KKRDN
+39 KKKDN
-44 GNTLVGSS
+44 NVLVGSS
-52 KKGQNVVVGGNSGRS
+52 KKGQNAVVGGNSSKG
-67 SKGSSFANSKSDAKD
+67 SKGSSSSNTKNDSKD
-82 KNNKSSSTITI
+82 KNNKSSSAISI
-93 PNKKNNGLFFN
+93 QNKKSNGLFFN
-104 VKLWFNA
+104 IKLWFNA

-172 SKTLDDLELLE
+172 AKTLDDLELLE

-236 AVEKAMFA
+236 AGEKAMFA

-326 EQAKENIGKQKDNEE
+326 QQAKENIGKQKDNEE
-341 EKLSKVESIGIKLID
+341 EKLSKVESIGVKLIE

-454 DKTMRFEQRVSM
+454 D
-466 LSDKN
+466 N
-471 GQRSYLAKNL
+471 N
-481 RNTFVSIITPFK
+481 
-493 RKLDKLLLDK
+493 
-503 EERER
+503 
-508 IIENP
+508 
-513 NDILTFSAEVGKT
+513 
-526 KKRIQGYNVMKAL
+526 
-539 TEAYYFI
+539 
-546 SGFNYLIT
+546 
-554 QGELSGAGILIEGDD
+554 
-569 NDEAYTNVAEKQE
+569 KQ
-582 SIESVVTTDNAA
+582 SRRR
-594 ENANQKDN
+594 
-602 AENNNENQTN
+602 
-612 ENEESNYNAENAND
+612 
-626 NASNSDEIVLGND
+626 
-639 GFNESLKDEDLFV
+639 
-652 NPEEENDEE
+652 
-661 NLSED
+661 
-666 TEKKDEEDIKQ
+666 

>member
-1 MGDIDNTRD
+1 MGEIDNTRD
-10 RLKLDELNKDA
+10 RLKLDNLEQNT

-29 VDAGGEVVAD
+29 VDAGGEVIAE
-39 KKRDN
+39 KKKPNTGVIGGARRS
-44 GNTLVGSS
+44 NTLVG
-52 KKGQNVVVGGNSGRS
+52 
-67 SKGSSFANSKSDAKD
+67 GSSSDSKSKSDASSS
-82 KNNKSSSTITI
+82 KSSSSDNKSKSKTSASNSNTIAL
-93 PNKKNNGLFFN
+93 KKDNSIFFN
-104 VKLWFNA
+104 IKLWFNA
-111 LSSGVI
+111 FSAGVI
-117 TLMGGNVNPK
+117 TFVGGNVNPK

-146 IFNALNPSEASDID
+146 IFNALNPVESSNVDSKI
-160 AKAKHQKVISQF
+160 KHEKIISQF
-172 SKTLDDLELLE
+172 AKDLDDLELLE
-183 RIKDQYNEGVYKD
+183 RIKDQYDEKLYKD
-196 FLRPYKELNSTV
+196 FLRPFKELNTNV
-208 MAESYVKEIK
+208 IAESYVKEIK

-223 LYVLHAYSSRIKL
+223 LYVLHAYSSRMKL
-236 AVEKAMFA
+236 AGEKAMFA

-264 RAVDLIYG
+264 RAVELVYS
-272 KYYPKLFTLLQYA
+272 KYYPKLFALLQYA
-285 SKEPLETINDFNRYL
+285 SKERLETINDFNRYL
-300 NITDEDI
+300 NITDVDI
-307 LGYYTKLRKEK
+307 LGYYTKLKKDKEK
-318 EKLQETKI
+318 MKEIKI
-326 EQAKENIGKQKDNEE
+326 EEAKENIGKNKENAEDD
-341 EKLSKVESIGIKLID
+341 KLSKVESIGVKLIN
-356 KCVSFKKSDNNIE
+356 KCVSFKKEDNDIE

-375 FIVPIKDKIYRIKVL
+375 FIVSTKDKIYRIKVL

-448 INKVEE
+448 IEKVEA

-513 NDILTFSAEVGKT
+513 NDILTFSAEIGKT

-539 TEAYYFI
+539 TEAYYFVA
-546 SGFNYLIT
+546 GFNYLIT
-554 QGELSGAGILIEGDD
+554 QGELSGAGILIEGGDEEEQPIVENTAAANESAVKEENATASVENNESNINDD
-569 NDEAYTNVAEKQE
+569 NVNNNDGEYNE
-582 SIESVVTTDNAA
+582 
-594 ENANQKDN
+594 
-602 AENNNENQTN
+602 AENNAEDVNIE
-612 ENEESNYNAENAND
+612 ENEDVSETEEQDD
-626 NASNSDEIVLGND
+626 NNS
-639 GFNESLKDEDLFV
+639 
-652 NPEEENDEE
+652 EEEFEESQEDE
-661 NLSED
+661 NLLDD
-666 TEKKDEEDIKQ
+666 TEEEKK

>member
-29 VDAGGEVVAD
+29 VDAGGEVVSD
-39 KKRDN
+39 KKKVN
-44 GNTLVGSS
+44 KGVVGGSS
-52 KKGQNVVVGGNSGRS
+52 KKSSSSTVVGGDA
-67 SKGSSFANSKSDAKD
+67 KGSKTSSGYSG
-82 KNNKSSSTITI
+82 NNKSNDNKGTVAVVK
-93 PNKKNNGLFFN
+93 PKKNGPFFGL
-104 VKLWFNA
+104 KLWFDA
-111 LSSGVI
+111 VSSGVI
-117 TLMGGNVNPK
+117 TFMGGNVNPK

-135 VIAALLEMDTL
+135 VISAFLEMDTL
-146 IFNALNPSEASDID
+146 IFNALNPAEASNID
-160 AKAKHQKVISQF
+160 AKTKHQKIIAQF
-172 SKTLDDLELLE
+172 AKDLDDLELLE
-183 RIKDQYNEGVYKD
+183 RIKDQYNEKTYKD
-196 FLRPYKELNSTV
+196 FLRPYKELNTNV

-218 AMFRP
+218 AIFRP

-236 AVEKAMFA
+236 AGEKAMFA

-264 RAVDLIYG
+264 RAVDLVYS
-272 KYYPKLFTLLQYA
+272 KYYPKLFVLLQYA
-285 SKEPLETINDFNRYL
+285 AKERLETINDFNRYL

-318 EKLQETKI
+318 EKLEETKI
-326 EQAKENIGKQKDNEE
+326 EQAKENIGKKKDNEE
-341 EKLSKVESIGIKLID
+341 EKLSKVESIGVKLIN
-356 KCVSFKKSDNNIE
+356 KCVSFKKEDNNIE

-375 FIVPIKDKIYRIKVL
+375 YIVPIKDKIYRIKVL

-435 NSRLNEYSELCKT
+435 HSRLNEYSELCRT
-448 INKVEE
+448 IAKVEA

-471 GQRSYLAKNL
+471 GQRSYIAKNL
-481 RNTFVSIITPFK
+481 RNTFISIITPFK

-513 NDILTFSAEVGKT
+513 NDILTFSAEVGKS

-546 SGFNYLIT
+546 SGLNYLIT
-554 QGELSGAGILIEGDD
+554 QGELSGAGILIEGGD
-569 NDEAYTNVAEKQE
+569 
-582 SIESVVTTDNAA
+582 
-594 ENANQKDN
+594 
-602 AENNNENQTN
+602 
-612 ENEESNYNAENAND
+612 
-626 NASNSDEIVLGND
+626 
-639 GFNESLKDEDLFV
+639 
-652 NPEEENDEE
+652 
-661 NLSED
+661 
-666 TEKKDEEDIKQ
+666 DEEDMPLEEAAQEIPQQNVDVNADENSINETNDVQENAGQEGESDNLVNDEKTELTKESSEDNNDIQLENYESDTELSKDIPDVFDESLEDESLLASTDNEANVKDIN

>member
-29 VDAGGEVVAD
+29 VDAGGEVVTD
-39 KKRDN
+39 KKKVNTGVVGGSSRRN
-44 GNTLVGSS
+44 ANTLVG
-52 KKGQNVVVGGNSGRS
+52 ND
-67 SKGSSFANSKSDAKD
+67 SKGSKGANTSGGAKPD
-82 KNNKSSSTITI
+82 SNSANNSNSTAVAVKQKNS
-93 PNKKNNGLFFN
+93 GLLFN
-104 VKLWFNA
+104 LKLWFDA
-111 LSSGVI
+111 VGAGVI
-117 TLMGGNVNPK
+117 TFMGGNVNPK

-135 VIAALLEMDTL
+135 IISAFLEMDTL
-146 IFNALNPSEASDID
+146 IFNALNPTEATDID
-160 AKAKHQKVISQF
+160 AKTKHQKIIAQF
-172 SKTLDDLELLE
+172 SKDLDDLELLE
-183 RIKDQYNEGVYKD
+183 RIKDQYDEKIYKD
-196 FLRPYKELNSTV
+196 FLRPFKELNTNV
-208 MAESYVKEIK
+208 MAESYTRELKS
-218 AMFRP
+218 MFKP

-236 AVEKAMFA
+236 AGEKAMLA

-264 RAVDLIYG
+264 RAVDLVYS
-272 KYYPKLFTLLQYA
+272 KYYPKLLILVQYA
-285 SKEPLETINDFNRYL
+285 CKEKLETINDFNRFL
-300 NITDEDI
+300 NISDEDI

-326 EQAKENIGKQKDNEE
+326 EQAKENIGKKKDAEE
-341 EKLSKVESIGIKLID
+341 EKLSKVESIGVKLIN
-356 KCVSFKKSDNNIE
+356 KCVSFKKEDNNIA

-375 FIVPIKDKIYRIKVL
+375 FVVSTKDKIYRIKVL

-435 NSRLNEYSELCKT
+435 HSRLNEYSELCRT
-448 INKVEE
+448 ILKVEE

-481 RNTFVSIITPFK
+481 RNTFVSIISPFK
-493 RKLDKLLLDK
+493 KKLDKLLLDK

-513 NDILTFSAEVGKT
+513 NDILTFSSELGKG

-554 QGELSGAGILIEGDD
+554 QGELSGAGILIEGEDEEETLTTEQTSSQD
-569 NDEAYTNVAEKQE
+569 AVLQETAEEVANTEESQVNTEGQTEEQSSEENEGISEEGINNDENPEAITVNGNEFDE
-582 SIESVVTTDNAA
+582 SIED
-594 ENANQKDN
+594 KDLF
-602 AENNNENQTN
+602 EEPIDNNND
-612 ENEESNYNAENAND
+612 ND
-626 NASNSDEIVLGND
+626 N
-639 GFNESLKDEDLFV
+639 K
-652 NPEEENDEE
+652 EEETKEV
-661 NLSED
+661 
-666 TEKKDEEDIKQ
+666 

>member
-44 GNTLVGSS
+44 ILVGSS
-52 KKGQNVVVGGNSGRS
+52 KKSQNTLVGGNNNKN
-67 SKGSSFANSKSDAKD
+67 SKGSNNYSTKSDSKD
-82 KNNKSSSTITI
+82 KNSKTSSAVGTAQ
-93 PNKKNNGLFFN
+93 NKKNNGLFFN
-104 VKLWFNA
+104 IKLWFNA

-135 VIAALLEMDTL
+135 VISALLEMDTL

-160 AKAKHQKVISQF
+160 AKAKHEKVISQF
-172 SKTLDDLELLE
+172 AKTLDDLELLE
-183 RIKDQYNEGVYKD
+183 RIKDQYNENVYKN

-208 MAESYVKEIK
+208 IAESYVKEIK

-223 LYVLHAYSSRIKL
+223 LYILHTYSSRIKL
-236 AVEKAMFA
+236 AGEKAMFA

-264 RAVDLIYG
+264 RAVDLIYS
-272 KYYPKLFTLLQYA
+272 KYYPKLLSLLQYA
-285 SKEPLETINDFNRYL
+285 SKESLENINDFNRYL
-300 NITDEDI
+300 NITEEDI

-318 EKLQETKI
+318 EKLQATKI
-326 EQAKENIGKQKDNEE
+326 EEAKENIGKKKDNEE
-341 EKLSKVESIGIKLID
+341 EKLGKVEAIGVKLIE

-375 FIVPIKDKIYRIKVL
+375 FVVPVKDKIYRIKVL

-403 SNKVRYNLVYDNQ
+403 SNKVKYNLVYDNQ

-435 NSRLNEYSELCKT
+435 NSRLNEYSELCRT

-481 RNTFVSIITPFK
+481 RNTFISIISPFK
-493 RKLDKLLLDK
+493 KKLDKLLLDK

-513 NDILTFSAEVGKT
+513 NDILTFSAEIGKS

-554 QGELSGAGILIEGDD
+554 QGELSGSGILIEGDD
-569 NDEAYTNVAEKQE
+569 DESDTINAEKQVNTE
-582 SIESVVTTDNAA
+582 SAKDTNDKAESVNNVEAAVSSA
-594 ENANQKDN
+594 END
-602 AENNNENQTN
+602 NNENNSIENNDENQASEDEKSNSNT
-612 ENEESNYNAENAND
+612 ENESENVSESNEIKLEN
-626 NASNSDEIVLGND
+626 DEFD
-639 GFNESLKDEDLFV
+639 ESLEDEDLF
-652 NPEEENDEE
+652 EDKEKEN
-661 NLSED
+661 
-666 TEKKDEEDIKQ
+666 KD

>member
-44 GNTLVGSS
+44 NILVGSPKKSQNTLVG
-52 KKGQNVVVGGNSGRS
+52 GNNT
-67 SKGSSFANSKSDAKD
+67 KNSKSPNTSNTKSDSKD
-82 KNNKSSSTITI
+82 KNSKSSSSSAVASQ
-93 PNKKNNGLFFN
+93 NKKSNGFFFN
-104 VKLWFNA
+104 IKLWFNA

-135 VIAALLEMDTL
+135 VISALLEMDTL

-160 AKAKHQKVISQF
+160 AKAKHEKVISQF

-183 RIKDQYNEGVYKD
+183 RIKDQYNENLYKD

-208 MAESYVKEIK
+208 IAESYVKEIK

-223 LYVLHAYSSRIKL
+223 LYILHTYSSRIKL
-236 AVEKAMFA
+236 AGEKAMFA

-272 KYYPKLFTLLQYA
+272 KYYPKLFALLQYA
-285 SKEPLETINDFNRYL
+285 SKESLENINDFNRYL
-300 NITDEDI
+300 NITEEDI

-326 EQAKENIGKQKDNEE
+326 QQAKENIGKKKDNEE
-341 EKLSKVESIGIKLID
+341 EKLSKVEAIGVKLIE

-375 FIVPIKDKIYRIKVL
+375 FIVPVKDKIYRIKVL

-435 NSRLNEYSELCKT
+435 NSRLNEYSELCRT

-481 RNTFVSIITPFK
+481 RNTFVSIISPFK
-493 RKLDKLLLDK
+493 KKLDKLLLDK

-513 NDILTFSAEVGKT
+513 NDILTFSADVGKA

-554 QGELSGAGILIEGDD
+554 QGELSGSGILVEGGDD
-569 NDEAYTNVAEKQE
+569 EPDDTITAAKQDTAESNNKA
-582 SIESVVTTDNAA
+582 ESVNNDNNAEPAASNA
-594 ENANQKDN
+594 ENDN
-602 AENNNENQTN
+602 AENNSVENDENQIP
-612 ENEESNYNAENAND
+612 EDEESNSNTENSSESVSE
-626 NASNSDEIVLGND
+626 SNEIKLEND
-639 GFNESLKDEDLFV
+639 GFDESLEDEDLF
-652 NPEEENDEE
+652 
-661 NLSED
+661 ED
-666 TEKKDEEDIKQ
+666 TGKEDKDLKQ

>member
-44 GNTLVGSS
+44 ILVGSS
-52 KKGQNVVVGGNSGRS
+52 KKSQNTLVGGNNNKN
-67 SKGSSFANSKSDAKD
+67 SKGSNNYSTKSDSKD
-82 KNNKSSSTITI
+82 KNSKTSSAVGTAQ
-93 PNKKNNGLFFN
+93 NKKNNGLFFN
-104 VKLWFNA
+104 IKLWFNA

-135 VIAALLEMDTL
+135 VISALLEMDTL

-160 AKAKHQKVISQF
+160 AKAKHEKVISQF
-172 SKTLDDLELLE
+172 AKTLDDLELLE
-183 RIKDQYNEGVYKD
+183 RIKDQYNENVYKN

-208 MAESYVKEIK
+208 IAESYVKEIK

-223 LYVLHAYSSRIKL
+223 LYILHTYSSRIKL
-236 AVEKAMFA
+236 AGEKAMFA

-264 RAVDLIYG
+264 RAVDLIYS
-272 KYYPKLFTLLQYA
+272 KYYPKLLSLLQYA
-285 SKEPLETINDFNRYL
+285 SKESLENINDFNRYL
-300 NITDEDI
+300 NITEEDI

-318 EKLQETKI
+318 EKLQATKI
-326 EQAKENIGKQKDNEE
+326 EEAKENIGKKKYNEE
-341 EKLSKVESIGIKLID
+341 EKLGKVEAIGVKLIE

-375 FIVPIKDKIYRIKVL
+375 FVVPVKDKIYRIKVL

-403 SNKVRYNLVYDNQ
+403 SNKVKYNLVYDNQ

-435 NSRLNEYSELCKT
+435 NSRLNEYSELCRT

-481 RNTFVSIITPFK
+481 RNTFISIISPFK
-493 RKLDKLLLDK
+493 KKLDKLLLDK

-513 NDILTFSAEVGKT
+513 NDILTFSAEIGKS

-554 QGELSGAGILIEGDD
+554 QGELSGSGILIEGDD
-569 NDEAYTNVAEKQE
+569 DESDTINAEKQVNTE
-582 SIESVVTTDNAA
+582 SAKDTNDKAESVNNVEAAVSSA
-594 ENANQKDN
+594 END
-602 AENNNENQTN
+602 NNENNSIENNDENQASEDEKSNSNT
-612 ENEESNYNAENAND
+612 ENESENVSESNEIKLEN
-626 NASNSDEIVLGND
+626 DEFD
-639 GFNESLKDEDLFV
+639 ESLEDEDLF
-652 NPEEENDEE
+652 EDKEKEN
-661 NLSED
+661 
-666 TEKKDEEDIKQ
+666 KD

>member
-29 VDAGGEVVAD
+29 VDAGGEVVSE
-39 KKRDN
+39 KKKA
-44 GNTLVGSS
+44 NTGVIGGSS
-52 KKGQNVVVGGNSGRS
+52 RRGSNVLVGGNENRGSRGSGN
-67 SKGSSFANSKSDAKD
+67 GGSKSDSKD
-82 KNNKSSSTITI
+82 GSSTKSSSLSI
-93 PNKKNNGLFFN
+93 PNKKNTGLMFN

-111 LSSGVI
+111 LSAGVI
-117 TLMGGNVNPK
+117 TFMGGNVNPK

-146 IFNALNPSEASDID
+146 IFNALNPAESSNID
-160 AKAKHQKVISQF
+160 AKEKHQKIIAQF
-172 SKTLDDLELLE
+172 SKELDDLELLE
-183 RIKDQYNEGVYKD
+183 RIKDQYNEKTYKD
-196 FLRPYKELNSTV
+196 FLRPYKELNSNV

-236 AVEKAMFA
+236 AGEKAMLA
-244 YAMVDNISKGI
+244 YAMIDNISKGI
-255 VNSRISAFK
+255 ANSRISAFK
-264 RAVDLIYG
+264 RAVDLIYS
-272 KYYPKLFTLLQYA
+272 KYYPKLFVLLQYA
-285 SKEPLETINDFNRYL
+285 SKESLETINDFNRYL

-326 EQAKENIGKQKDNEE
+326 QEAKENIGKQKDDEE
-341 EKLSKVESIGIKLID
+341 EKLSKVESIGVKLIN
-356 KCVSFKKSDNNIE
+356 KCVSFRKEDNGIE

-375 FIVPIKDKIYRIKVL
+375 FIVSTKDKIYRIKVL

-435 NSRLNEYSELCKT
+435 NSRLNEYSELYKT
-448 INKVEE
+448 IQKIEE

-466 LSDKN
+466 LSEKN

-481 RNTFVSIITPFK
+481 RNTFISIISPFK
-493 RKLDKLLLDK
+493 KKLDKLLLDK

-513 NDILTFSAEVGKT
+513 NDILSFSAEIGKG
-526 KKRIQGYNVMKAL
+526 KKRVQGYNVMKAL

-554 QGELSGAGILIEGDD
+554 QGELSGAGILIEGADPEEELLEQQK
-569 NDEAYTNVAEKQE
+569 EAA
-582 SIESVVTTDNAA
+582 AA
-594 ENANQKDN
+594 EENKNADMENAGNEIEGSTDKNNN
-602 AENNNENQTN
+602 AENNNI
-612 ENEESNYNAENAND
+612 D
-626 NASNSDEIVLGND
+626 ISNSE
-639 GFNESLKDEDLFV
+639 FNESIEDKDLFG
-652 NPEEENDEE
+652 EEEAEE
-661 NLSED
+661 SETAVSEEISE
-666 TEKKDEEDIKQ
+666 TESSPEAEEEKTDEEDIKQ

>member
-29 VDAGGEVVAD
+29 VDAGGEVVSD
-39 KKRDN
+39 KKRTSSVIVGSSSKKN
-44 GNTLVGSS
+44 ANTLVG
-52 KKGQNVVVGGNSGRS
+52 GNSKGAGNYNS
-67 SKGSSFANSKSDAKD
+67 GGKSSDSKGSSSG
-82 KNNKSSSTITI
+82 SSSSE
-93 PNKKNNGLFFN
+93 KQKGNGFFFGL
-104 VKLWFNA
+104 KLWFDA
-111 LSSGVI
+111 VSAGVI
-117 TLMGGNVNPK
+117 TFMGGNVNPK

-135 VIAALLEMDTL
+135 IIVAFLEMDTL
-146 IFNALNPSEASDID
+146 IFNALNPTEASNIE
-160 AKAKHQKVISQF
+160 AKAKHQKIISQF
-172 SKTLDDLELLE
+172 AKDLDDLELLE
-183 RIKDQYNEGVYKD
+183 RIKDQYNEKTYKD
-196 FLRPYKELNSTV
+196 FLRPYKELNTNV

-223 LYVLHAYSSRIKL
+223 LYVLHTYSSRIKV
-236 AVEKAMFA
+236 AGEKAMLA
-244 YAMVDNISKGI
+244 YAIVDNISKGI

-264 RAVDLIYG
+264 RAVDLVYT

-285 SKEPLETINDFNRYL
+285 SKEKLETINDFNKYL

-307 LGYYTKLRKEK
+307 LGYYTKLRKDK
-318 EKLQETKI
+318 EKIQETKI
-326 EQAKENIGKQKDNEE
+326 EQAKENIGKKKDTEE
-341 EKLSKVESIGIKLID
+341 EKLGKVESIGVKLIN
-356 KCVSFKKSDNNIE
+356 KCVSYKKSDNGIE

-375 FIVPIKDKIYRIKVL
+375 FFVSTKDKIYRIKVL

-435 NSRLNEYSELCKT
+435 HSRLNEYSELCNT
-448 INKVEE
+448 IMKVEA

-513 NDILTFSAEVGKT
+513 NDILTFSSEVGKG

-554 QGELSGAGILIEGDD
+554 QGELSGAGILVEGDD
-569 NDEAYTNVAEKQE
+569 DDDAMMSETADTNVNETSSNNTE
-582 SIESVVTTDNAA
+582 
-594 ENANQKDN
+594 
-602 AENNNENQTN
+602 ENNISDNTETPDNQN
-612 ENEESNYNAENAND
+612 SSEAEENEE
-626 NASNSDEIVLGND
+626 NSSSSEIEINSD
-639 GFNESLKDEDLFV
+639 GFNESTKDEDLFSAPSNNDNSVDTV
-652 NPEEENDEE
+652 N
-661 NLSED
+661 
-666 TEKKDEEDIKQ
+666 TEEDNKLDKEV

>member
-44 GNTLVGSS
+44 NILVGSS
-52 KKGQNVVVGGNSGRS
+52 KKSQNTLVGGNNNKN
-67 SKGSSFANSKSDAKD
+67 SKGSNNSSTKSDSKD
-82 KNNKSSSTITI
+82 KNSKTSSAAGTAQ
-93 PNKKNNGLFFN
+93 NKKNNGLFFN
-104 VKLWFNA
+104 IKLWFNA

-135 VIAALLEMDTL
+135 VISALLEMDTL

-160 AKAKHQKVISQF
+160 AKAKHEKVISQF
-172 SKTLDDLELLE
+172 AKTLDDLELLE
-183 RIKDQYNEGVYKD
+183 RIKDQYNENVYKN

-208 MAESYVKEIK
+208 IAESYVKEIK

-223 LYVLHAYSSRIKL
+223 LYILHTYSSRIKL
-236 AVEKAMFA
+236 AGEKAMFA

-264 RAVDLIYG
+264 RAVDLIYS
-272 KYYPKLFTLLQYA
+272 KYYPKLLSLLQYA
-285 SKEPLETINDFNRYL
+285 SKESLENINDFNRYL
-300 NITDEDI
+300 NITEEDI

-318 EKLQETKI
+318 EKLQATKI
-326 EQAKENIGKQKDNEE
+326 EEAKENIGKKKDNEE
-341 EKLSKVESIGIKLID
+341 EKLGKVEAIGVKLIE

-375 FIVPIKDKIYRIKVL
+375 FVVPVKDKIYRIKVL

-403 SNKVRYNLVYDNQ
+403 SNKVKYNLVYDNQ

-435 NSRLNEYSELCKT
+435 NSRLNEYSELCRT

-481 RNTFVSIITPFK
+481 RNTFISIISPFK
-493 RKLDKLLLDK
+493 KKLDKLLLDK

-513 NDILTFSAEVGKT
+513 NDILTFSAEIGKS

-554 QGELSGAGILIEGDD
+554 QGELSGSGILIEGDD
-569 NDEAYTNVAEKQE
+569 DEPDTINAEKQANAE
-582 SIESVVTTDNAA
+582 SAKDTNDKAESVNNAEAAASNAEENDN
-594 ENANQKDN
+594 N
-602 AENNNENQTN
+602 ENNNIENNDENQASEDEKSNSNT
-612 ENEESNYNAENAND
+612 ENESESESESN
-626 NASNSDEIVLGND
+626 EIKLEND
-639 GFNESLKDEDLFV
+639 GFDESLEDEDLF
-652 NPEEENDEE
+652 EDKEN
-661 NLSED
+661 
-666 TEKKDEEDIKQ
+666 KD

>member
-1 MGDIDNTRD
+1 MGEIDNTRD
-10 RLKLDELNKDA
+10 RLKLDNLEQNT

-29 VDAGGEVVAD
+29 VDAGGEVIAE
-39 KKRDN
+39 KKKTNTGVIGGSRRS
-44 GNTLVGSS
+44 NTLVG
-52 KKGQNVVVGGNSGRS
+52 
-67 SKGSSFANSKSDAKD
+67 GSSSDSKSKSDASSS
-82 KNNKSSSTITI
+82 KSSSSDNKSKSKTSASNSNTIAL
-93 PNKKNNGLFFN
+93 KKDNSIFFN
-104 VKLWFNA
+104 IKLWFNA
-111 LSSGVI
+111 LSAGVI
-117 TLMGGNVNPK
+117 TFVGGNVNPK

-146 IFNALNPSEASDID
+146 IFNALNPVESSNVDSKI
-160 AKAKHQKVISQF
+160 KHEKIISQF
-172 SKTLDDLELLE
+172 AKDLDDLELLE
-183 RIKDQYNEGVYKD
+183 RIKDQYDEKLYKD
-196 FLRPYKELNSTV
+196 FLRPFKELNTNV
-208 MAESYVKEIK
+208 IAESYVKEIK

-223 LYVLHAYSSRIKL
+223 LYVLHAYSSRMKL
-236 AVEKAMFA
+236 AGEKAMFA

-264 RAVDLIYG
+264 RAVELVYS
-272 KYYPKLFTLLQYA
+272 KYYPKLFALLQYA
-285 SKEPLETINDFNRYL
+285 SKERLETINDFNRYL
-300 NITDEDI
+300 NITDVDI
-307 LGYYTKLRKEK
+307 LGYYTKLKKDKEK
-318 EKLQETKI
+318 MKEIKI
-326 EQAKENIGKQKDNEE
+326 EEAKENIGKNKENAEDD
-341 EKLSKVESIGIKLID
+341 KLSKVESIGVKLIN
-356 KCVSFKKSDNNIE
+356 KCVSFKKEDNDIE

-375 FIVPIKDKIYRIKVL
+375 FIVSTKDKIYRIKVL

-448 INKVEE
+448 IEKVEA

-513 NDILTFSAEVGKT
+513 NDILTFSAEIGKT

-539 TEAYYFI
+539 TEAYYFVA
-546 SGFNYLIT
+546 GFNYLIT
-554 QGELSGAGILIEGDD
+554 QGELSGAGILIEGG
-569 NDEAYTNVAEKQE
+569 DEEEQPIVE
-582 SIESVVTTDNAA
+582 NAA
-594 ENANQKDN
+594 AVNESDVKEENANASVENNESNINDDN
-602 AENNNENQTN
+602 VNNNDSEDNEAENNAEDVNTE
-612 ENEESNYNAENAND
+612 ENEDVSETEEQDD
-626 NASNSDEIVLGND
+626 NNS
-639 GFNESLKDEDLFV
+639 
-652 NPEEENDEE
+652 EEEFEESQEDE
-661 NLSED
+661 NLLDD
-666 TEKKDEEDIKQ
+666 TEEEKK

>member
-29 VDAGGEVVAD
+29 VDAGGEVVSD
-39 KKRDN
+39 KKKV
-44 GNTLVGSS
+44 NTGVVGGSS
-52 KKGQNVVVGGNSGRS
+52 KKSSSSTVVGGDA
-67 SKGSSFANSKSDAKD
+67 KGSKTSSGYSG
-82 KNNKSSSTITI
+82 NNKSNDNKGTVAVVK
-93 PNKKNNGLFFN
+93 PKKNGPFFGL
-104 VKLWFNA
+104 KLWFDA
-111 LSSGVI
+111 VSSGVI
-117 TLMGGNVNPK
+117 TFMGGNVNPK

-135 VIAALLEMDTL
+135 VISAFLEMDTL
-146 IFNALNPSEASDID
+146 IFNALNPAEASNID
-160 AKAKHQKVISQF
+160 AKTKHQKIIAQF
-172 SKTLDDLELLE
+172 AKDLDDLELLE
-183 RIKDQYNEGVYKD
+183 RIKDQYNEKTYKD
-196 FLRPYKELNSTV
+196 FLRPYKELNTNV

-218 AMFRP
+218 AIFRP

-236 AVEKAMFA
+236 AGEKAMFA

-264 RAVDLIYG
+264 RAVDLVYS
-272 KYYPKLFTLLQYA
+272 KYYPKLFVLLQYA
-285 SKEPLETINDFNRYL
+285 AKERLETINDFNRYL

-318 EKLQETKI
+318 EKLEETKI
-326 EQAKENIGKQKDNEE
+326 EQAKENIGKKKDNEE
-341 EKLSKVESIGIKLID
+341 EKLSKVESIGVKLIN
-356 KCVSFKKSDNNIE
+356 KCVSFKKEDNNIE

-375 FIVPIKDKIYRIKVL
+375 YIVPIKDKIYRIKVL

-435 NSRLNEYSELCKT
+435 HSRLNEYSELCRT
-448 INKVEE
+448 IAKVEA

-471 GQRSYLAKNL
+471 GQRSYIAKNL
-481 RNTFVSIITPFK
+481 RNTFISIITPFK

-513 NDILTFSAEVGKT
+513 NDILTFSAEVGKS

-546 SGFNYLIT
+546 SGLNYLIT
-554 QGELSGAGILIEGDD
+554 QGELSGAGILIEGGD
-569 NDEAYTNVAEKQE
+569 
-582 SIESVVTTDNAA
+582 
-594 ENANQKDN
+594 
-602 AENNNENQTN
+602 
-612 ENEESNYNAENAND
+612 
-626 NASNSDEIVLGND
+626 
-639 GFNESLKDEDLFV
+639 
-652 NPEEENDEE
+652 
-661 NLSED
+661 
-666 TEKKDEEDIKQ
+666 DEEDMPLEEAAQEIPQQNVDVNADENSINETNDVQENAGQEGESDNLVNDEKTELTKESSEDNNDIQLENYESDTELSKDIPDVFDESLEDESLLASTDNEANVKDIN

>member
-29 VDAGGEVVAD
+29 VDAGGEIIAD
-39 KKRDN
+39 KKKPNTGVIGVSSRKSS
-44 GNTLVGSS
+44 NTLVGGNSSRNLRDSGSRSTKNNTKNKSSKSSSADISS
-52 KKGQNVVVGGNSGRS
+52 KKNSG
-67 SKGSSFANSKSDAKD
+67 
-82 KNNKSSSTITI
+82 
-93 PNKKNNGLFFN
+93 LFVN

-111 LSSGVI
+111 LSAGVI
-117 TLMGGNVNPK
+117 TFTGGNVNPK

-146 IFNALNPSEASDID
+146 IFNALNPSDNSSID
-160 AKAKHQKVISQF
+160 AKEKHQKIVHQF
-172 SKTLDDLELLE
+172 SKDLEDLELLE
-183 RIKDQYNEGVYKD
+183 RIKDQYNEKTYKD
-196 FLRPYKELNSTV
+196 FLRPYKELNSDV
-208 MAESYVKEIK
+208 SADSYIKEIK
-218 AMFRP
+218 AIFRP
-223 LYVLHAYSSRIKL
+223 LYVLHEYSSRMKL
-236 AVEKAMFA
+236 AGEKAMLA
-244 YAMVDNISKGI
+244 YAIVDNISKGI

-264 RAVDLIYG
+264 RAVDLVYS
-272 KYYPKLFTLLQYA
+272 KYYPKLFVLLQYA
-285 SKEPLETINDFNRYL
+285 SKEKLETISDFKRYL

-318 EKLQETKI
+318 EKLHESQI
-326 EQAKENIGKQKDNEE
+326 EEAKENIGKKKDDEE
-341 EKLSKVESIGIKLID
+341 EKLSKVESIGVKLIN
-356 KCVSFKKSDNNIE
+356 KCVSFKKEDNDIE

-375 FIVPIKDKIYRIKVL
+375 YIVPIKDKIYRIKVL

-448 INKVEE
+448 INKIEE
-454 DKTMRFEQRVSM
+454 DKAMRFEQRVSM

-471 GQRSYLAKNL
+471 GQRSYIAKNL
-481 RNTFVSIITPFK
+481 KSTFISIITPFK
-493 RKLDKLLLDK
+493 KKLDKLLLDK

-513 NDILTFSAEVGKT
+513 NDILNFPAEIGKT
-526 KKRIQGYNVMKAL
+526 KKRIQGYSVLKAL

-554 QGELSGAGILIEGDD
+554 QGELSGAGILIEVQD
-569 NDEAYTNVAEKQE
+569 NQAEIEKQE
-582 SIESVVTTDNAA
+582 EKTASENQNDDNNL
-594 ENANQKDN
+594 ENNTVNNKEDDKNLDN
-602 AENNNENQTN
+602 ENNNLDDKN
-612 ENEESNYNAENAND
+612 ND
-626 NASNSDEIVLGND
+626 NNNNLENDNTENTNNNDNNIDDNNIKEDTNDEFSNVEDEELFSEEN
-639 GFNESLKDEDLFV
+639 KDAEGTK
-652 NPEEENDEE
+652 EEEA
-661 NLSED
+661 
-666 TEKKDEEDIKQ
+666 KK

>member
-29 VDAGGEVVAD
+29 VDAGGEVVSD
-39 KKRDN
+39 KKRSAVVVSSSKKN
-44 GNTLVGSS
+44 ANTLVG
-52 KKGQNVVVGGNSGRS
+52 GNSKGS
-67 SKGSSFANSKSDAKD
+67 ANYNSGGKPSDSKGSSLGG
-82 KNNKSSSTITI
+82 SSSAAAAE
-93 PNKKNNGLFFN
+93 KQKGNGFFFGL
-104 VKLWFNA
+104 KLWFDA
-111 LSSGVI
+111 VSAGVI
-117 TLMGGNVNPK
+117 TFMGGNVNPK

-135 VIAALLEMDTL
+135 IIAAFLEMDTL
-146 IFNALNPSEASDID
+146 IFNALNPTEASNID
-160 AKAKHQKVISQF
+160 AKAKHQKIVSQF
-172 SKTLDDLELLE
+172 AKDLEDLELLE
-183 RIKDQYNEGVYKD
+183 RIKDQYNEKTYKD
-196 FLRPYKELNSTV
+196 FLRPYKELNTNV

-223 LYVLHAYSSRIKL
+223 LYVLHAYSSRIKV
-236 AVEKAMFA
+236 AGEKAMLA
-244 YAMVDNISKGI
+244 YAIVDNISKGI

-264 RAVDLIYG
+264 RAVDLVYT

-285 SKEPLETINDFNRYL
+285 SKEKLETINDFNKYL

-307 LGYYTKLRKEK
+307 LGYYTKLRKDK

-326 EQAKENIGKQKDNEE
+326 EQAKENIGKKKDTEE
-341 EKLSKVESIGIKLID
+341 EKLGKVESIGVKLIN
-356 KCVSFKKSDNNIE
+356 KCVSYKKSDNGIE

-375 FIVPIKDKIYRIKVL
+375 FFVPTKDKIYRIKVL
-390 IDFLDREYSAVFV
+390 IDFLDREYSTVFV

-435 NSRLNEYSELCKT
+435 HSRLNEYSELCNT
-448 INKVEE
+448 IMKVEA

-513 NDILTFSAEVGKT
+513 NDILTFSSEVGKG

-569 NDEAYTNVAEKQE
+569 DDEPMMTDQITEASDTSVKESSDNNADNTEENNAYTE
-582 SIESVVTTDNAA
+582 STDDSSESN
-594 ENANQKDN
+594 EN
-602 AENNNENQTN
+602 AENSDIEI
-612 ENEESNYNAENAND
+612 
-626 NASNSDEIVLGND
+626 NSD
-639 GFNESLKDEDLFV
+639 GFNESTNDEDLFSDTSNEDDNTADV
-652 NPEEENDEE
+652 N
-661 NLSED
+661 S
-666 TEKKDEEDIKQ
+666 EEDKDSSKLDKEV

>member
-29 VDAGGEVVAD
+29 VDAGGEVVSD
-39 KKRDN
+39 KKRTSSVIVGSSSKKN
-44 GNTLVGSS
+44 ANTLVG
-52 KKGQNVVVGGNSGRS
+52 GNSKGAGNYNS
-67 SKGSSFANSKSDAKD
+67 GGKSSDSKGSSSG
-82 KNNKSSSTITI
+82 SSSSE
-93 PNKKNNGLFFN
+93 KQKGNGFFFGL
-104 VKLWFNA
+104 KLWFDA
-111 LSSGVI
+111 VSAGVI
-117 TLMGGNVNPK
+117 TFMGGNVNPK

-135 VIAALLEMDTL
+135 IIAAFLEMDTL
-146 IFNALNPSEASDID
+146 IFNALNPTEASNID
-160 AKAKHQKVISQF
+160 AKAKHQKIISQF
-172 SKTLDDLELLE
+172 AKDLDDLELLE
-183 RIKDQYNEGVYKD
+183 RIKDQYNEKTYKD
-196 FLRPYKELNSTV
+196 FLRPYKELNTNV

-223 LYVLHAYSSRIKL
+223 LYVLHTYSSRIKV
-236 AVEKAMFA
+236 AGEKAMLA
-244 YAMVDNISKGI
+244 YAIVDNISKGI

-264 RAVDLIYG
+264 RAVDLVYT

-285 SKEPLETINDFNRYL
+285 SKEKLETINDFNKYL

-307 LGYYTKLRKEK
+307 LGYYTKLRKDK
-318 EKLQETKI
+318 EKIQETKI
-326 EQAKENIGKQKDNEE
+326 EQAKENIGKKKDTEE
-341 EKLSKVESIGIKLID
+341 EKLGKVESIGVKLIN
-356 KCVSFKKSDNNIE
+356 KCVSYKKSDNGIE

-375 FIVPIKDKIYRIKVL
+375 FFVSTKDKIYRIKVL

-435 NSRLNEYSELCKT
+435 HSRLNEYSELCNT
-448 INKVEE
+448 IMKVEA

-513 NDILTFSAEVGKT
+513 NDILTFSSEVGKG

-554 QGELSGAGILIEGDD
+554 QGELSGAGILVEGDD
-569 NDEAYTNVAEKQE
+569 DDDAMMSETADTNVNETSSNNTE
-582 SIESVVTTDNAA
+582 
-594 ENANQKDN
+594 
-602 AENNNENQTN
+602 ENNISDNTETPDNQN
-612 ENEESNYNAENAND
+612 SSEAEENEE
-626 NASNSDEIVLGND
+626 NSSSSEIEINSD
-639 GFNESLKDEDLFV
+639 GFNESTKDEDLFSAPSNNDNSVDTV
-652 NPEEENDEE
+652 N
-661 NLSED
+661 
-666 TEKKDEEDIKQ
+666 TEEDNKLDKEV

>member
-183 RIKDQYNEGVYKD
+183 RIKDQYNESVYKD

-208 MAESYVKEIK
+208 MAESYIKEIK

-236 AVEKAMFA
+236 AGEKAMFA

-652 NPEEENDEE
+652 NPEEENDGE